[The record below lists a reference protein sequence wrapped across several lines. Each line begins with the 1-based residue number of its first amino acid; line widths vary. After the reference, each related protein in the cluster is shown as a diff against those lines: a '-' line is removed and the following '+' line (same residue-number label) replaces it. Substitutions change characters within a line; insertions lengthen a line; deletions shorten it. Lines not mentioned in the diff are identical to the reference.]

1 MYGDLMADQ
10 LDGGQGADDGWA
22 PALISPEELTPLPLI
37 DQAMP
42 TLMKFG
48 KLVGRGP
55 LARYRV
61 AVLRELAV
69 QQSSR
74 MRIRAIQESISW
86 MEAASVTHLVQDLRN
101 AGLLEYDAR
110 EDHYRLSREARLVAA
125 ICGAL
130 TTAAIDYS
138 RIIKVLSATMRL
150 GDAMNAPAFAAYQTF
165 LSAIAVLEYD
175 YEELNR
181 LLTDQSRESL
191 LEAARLAEGHAQDMR
206 TLLEEQEDMFARYSG
221 EMDFLDLD
229 HRAHDLVA
237 RLSGLAADVVTALS
251 HSAAVRLR
259 GSLRVDRDELR
270 AMIAET
276 PIEELADLVVGD
288 AIPPVF
294 MQQVDAVMA
303 FTALED
309 YLQRTWHEP
318 PGIPAPIDISVD
330 EPPAPEDDAVRLA
343 AVALEQLAEAGGRHV
358 WDWVVKDSWTGALIR
373 NVLVIEAW
381 ARFGPAGD
389 QSLRAELHADER
401 LAAVQR
407 DGVGWMS
414 ATRIAKHQGE
424 IVDAG

>member
-1 MYGDLMADQ
+1 MYGNPMVDQ
-10 LDGGQGADDGWA
+10 LDGGQGADDGWT

-61 AVLRELAV
+61 ALLRELAV

-74 MRIRAIQESISW
+74 MRVRTIQESISW
-86 MEAASVTHLVQDLRN
+86 MEAASVTRLVQDLRN

-130 TTAAIDYS
+130 TTAAVDYS
-138 RIIKVLSATMRL
+138 RIIKVLGATMRL
-150 GDAMNAPAFAAYQTF
+150 GDAMNVPALAAYQTF

-175 YEELNR
+175 HEELSR
-181 LLTDQSRESL
+181 LLADQSRESL
-191 LEAARLAEGHAQDMR
+191 LEAARLAEGHARDMR
-206 TLLEEQEDMFARYSG
+206 TLLEEQEDMFARYSK

-251 HSAAVRLR
+251 RSAAVRLR

-276 PIEELADLVVGD
+276 PIEELTDLVAQG

-294 MQQVDAVMA
+294 MQQVDAVVA
-303 FTALED
+303 FTALEE
-309 YLQRTWHEP
+309 YLQRTRHEP
-318 PGIPAPIDISVD
+318 PEIPDPVDIGVD
-330 EPPAPEDDAVRLA
+330 EPPPPEGDPVRLA
-343 AVALEQLAEAGGRHV
+343 AAALEQLAEVGSRHV
-358 WDWVVKDSWTGALIR
+358 WDWVVKDSWTEALLR

-381 ARFGPAGD
+381 ARFGSAGD

-401 LAAVQR
+401 LAAMQR
-407 DGVGWMS
+407 GGVGWMS
-414 ATRIAKHQGE
+414 ATRVVKPPGE
-424 IVDAG
+424 NIDAS